1 MLRLILCQKM
11 GIIWN
16 KQGNISQDIQH
27 DEKKAKETSMLRCH
41 FSTAHLLSMD
51 FEKREALGAFF
62 TKLAADEQ
70 FLYDTL

>member
-27 DEKKAKETSMLRCH
+27 DEKKAKETSML
-41 FSTAHLLSMD
+41 
-51 FEKREALGAFF
+51 
-62 TKLAADEQ
+62 
-70 FLYDTL
+70 